1 MSKNILTDAGF
12 WIALFDNSDNERHEI
27 STILMEEMTKFNI
40 IFPWPIMY
48 EVLRTKFV
56 KNKFWCEN
64 LKTSLKSLNVTYLND
79 EQYREEALSQT
90 LELASIGKRSISLVD
105 MIVRLMLMDI
115 GIKIDYITTF
125 NPKDFHDVCKKRKVP
140 ILNDC
145 I

>member
-1 MSKNILTDAGF
+1 MSKSILTDAGF
-12 WIALFDNSDNERHEI
+12 WIAFFDTSDEENHEI
-27 STILMEEMTKFNI
+27 SVILMEEIRKFQI
-40 IFPWPIMY
+40 LFPWPIMY

-79 EQYREEALSQT
+79 EQYREEALTQT

-115 GIKIDYITTF
+115 DIKIDYITTF
-125 NPKDFHDVCKKRKVP
+125 NIKDFYDVCKRRRVT
-140 ILNDC
+140 ILNDSL
-145 I
+145 